1 MKLKIEKAQIEQIS
15 NYPGEETP
23 SCVLVLKAPLS
34 RALADKLRCRDV
46 VYDGDV
52 IRGCIEGKVSLSL
65 VVNEADLMLAGTTEV
80 TPNTIHKF
88 KVIREEKGKGDER
101 DVALFVSFR
110 AKFSGKEPIRVLTNF
125 LNSVNASAFNVV
137 IDGKQESFDFD
148 GEQFVDE
155 PEQEPAVQ

>member
-1 MKLKIEKAQIEQIS
+1 MKLKIEKAQIEQIN

-23 SCVLVLKAPLS
+23 SCVLVLKAPLGKV
-34 RALADKLRCRDV
+34 LADRLRCRDV

-52 IRGCIEGKVSLSL
+52 IRGSIEGKVSLSL

-88 KVIREEKGKGDER
+88 KVIREEHGKGDER
-101 DVALFVSFR
+101 DVALFLSFR
-110 AKFSGKEPIRVLTNF
+110 SKFSGKEPVRLLSNF
-125 LNSVNASAFNVV
+125 LNSVNSAPFNVV

-148 GEQFVDE
+148 GESVVADESDEVD
-155 PEQEPAVQ
+155 A

>member
-1 MKLKIEKAQIEQIS
+1 MKLRIEKAQIEQIN

-23 SCVLVLKAPLS
+23 TCVLVLKAPLGK
-34 RALADKLRCRDV
+34 ALADRLRCRDV

-52 IRGCIEGKVSLSL
+52 IRGSIEGKVSLSL

-88 KVIREEKGKGDER
+88 KVIREEHGKGDER
-101 DVALFVSFR
+101 DVALFLSFR
-110 AKFSGKEPIRVLTNF
+110 SKFTGKEPVRVLTNF
-125 LNSVNASAFNVV
+125 LNSVNGSTFNVV

-148 GEQFVDE
+148 GDVAVDE
-155 PEQEPAVQ
+155 PEAEAAVQ